1 MKNRCLTDR
10 SSSWTNN
17 SDQIWTYVSDRTGIL
32 AVANLPILWLF
43 AGRND
48 VFLWLTG
55 WNFGT
60 FNMFHRWV
68 ARVSTVEAIV
78 HSIAY
83 TYIYAKGTFT
93 CPYWKKF
100 DILIPRRRFPRRRI
114 QREIFLLRCGCKFTF
129 LDFYPLSSRI

>member
-1 MKNRCLTDR
+1 MSDR
-10 SSSWTNN
+10 SSSWTNS

-32 AVANLPILWLF
+32 SVANLPILWLF

-83 TYIYAKGTFT
+83 TYIYAKGISIVPIGRSSIYLFLVDG
-93 CPYWKKF
+93 YLAEGYKEKF
-100 DILIPRRRFPRRRI
+100 FY
-114 QREIFLLRCGCKFTF
+114 CGVVV
-129 LDFYPLSSRI
+129 SSPWF